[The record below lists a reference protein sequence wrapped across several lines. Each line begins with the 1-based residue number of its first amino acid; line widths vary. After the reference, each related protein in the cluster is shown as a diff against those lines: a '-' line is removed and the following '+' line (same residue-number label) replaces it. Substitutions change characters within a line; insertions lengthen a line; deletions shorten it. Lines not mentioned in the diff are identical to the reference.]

1 MTPPPAPP
9 AAAPAAPAATAF
21 TETAA
26 RYRAAAIPEG
36 YLTMS
41 GLRERGWT
49 DAMIR
54 DYLGD
59 PDATR
64 PNPRY
69 WSAAPMKLYLADR
82 AATAEATPEWPQRKA
97 LGDRRRAAGEAAAA
111 RKRAEAQAL
120 ARQLAADLV
129 ATLVFPADPRQAAI
143 DAYND
148 WHSTACTCPGWHEL
162 GFCGKRADANDPPEF
177 LHRVTFNYARRELTG
192 YDRAYHRLAGRVG
205 HQDAHELL
213 RAEVNAAIEAKLAA
227 GTGPASPELA
237 AVRAGEARETG
248 LPAPDTLT

>member
-1 MTPPPAPP
+1 MTPPQSPP
-9 AAAPAAPAATAF
+9 AGAVGGRTLTGAV
-21 TETAA
+21 A
-26 RYRAAAIPEG
+26 RPRAAAIPEG

-82 AATAEATPEWPQRKA
+82 AATAEATPEWARRKA
-97 LGDRRRAAGEAAAA
+97 LGDRRRAAGEAVAA
-111 RKRAEAQAL
+111 RKRAETQAL

-129 ATLVFPADPRQAAI
+129 ATLAFPADPRQAAI

-162 GFCGKRADANDPPEF
+162 GFCDKHAAASDPPEF
-177 LHRVTFNYARRELTG
+177 LHRITVNHARHELPG
-192 YDRAYHRLAGRVG
+192 YDRADNRLAGRVG
-205 HQDAHELL
+205 HQDAHEIL
-213 RAEVNAAIEAKLAA
+213 RAAVNAAIEAKLAA
-227 GTGPASPELA
+227 RPPVTPKEA
-237 AVRAGEARETG
+237 AEARRMDI
-248 LPAPDTLT
+248 P

>member
-9 AAAPAAPAATAF
+9 AGAPGAPVL

-26 RYRAAAIPEG
+26 RPRAAAVPEG

-82 AATAEATPEWPQRKA
+82 TATAEASPEWAQRKA
-97 LGDRRRAAGEAAAA
+97 LGDRRRAAGEAVAA
-111 RKRAEAQAL
+111 RKRAETRAL

-129 ATLVFPADPRQAAI
+129 ASLEFPPDPRQAAI

-162 GFCGKRADANDPPEF
+162 GFCGKRTDADDPPEF
-177 LHRVTFNYARRELTG
+177 LHRITVNYARHELTG
-192 YDRAYHRLAGRVG
+192 YDRARNRLAGRVG
-205 HQDAHELL
+205 HQDAHEIL

-227 GTGPASPELA
+227 RQRPRTN
-237 AVRAGEARETG
+237 
-248 LPAPDTLT
+248 PDA